1 MDLSGSYFEYNGV
14 SSRKYGL
21 IFANTDTERYLPIS
35 GETSSNTIFNKQE
48 NRRYFVG
55 ESFEDSPIQFEAE
68 IFADHDRLI
77 NVFERREIEKWLF
90 HQPDYCKLYTDMSC
104 DTYGEAYEL
113 VNGMQKRLYLNAR
126 FINAEKIEGNGGLAG
141 YRFTVECD
149 SCLAWQDEVLYEFAL
164 TNSSSTSSSA
174 IEIEVDTD
182 LNDYVY
188 PKVTIQTGS
197 TGGAI
202 QIINITDSSTRATS
216 FVGLS
221 PNVTIVMRGDG
232 INYISGD
239 YYQKFSNKNFI
250 RLLDGNNKLIVTGD
264 VVKLTFEF
272 QNRRYL

>member
-164 TNSSSTSSSA
+164 TNNSSTSSST